1 MYTPRSCTWNDKS
14 TCTTLPS
21 WLQEGPKSII
31 CQILPFCTKMAPT
44 HWGTGTAKWTPRS
57 PAVLIVG
64 LQGFDDF
71 VGSALKLVV
80 PPKKCKFPQKLH
92 LFALHVKLKF
102 SRTNDTSGSH
112 SSTST
117 VSRSCTW
124 QLASVTL
131 KMKQVKPLVKAAM
144 RLFPQPNE
152 SRPGHEHTS
161 AHQMSIAV
169 TRAATFILSA
179 CHPCS
184 NVHISVAATS
194 TGYRGVLTNETHCDL
209 DSCDKWPVCWLLA
222 RLIAKP
228 HGFGFWFDNPTQLC
242 RARETWDLKISV
254 LHLSAQAFTFTFEKR
269 ENWPATS

>member
-1 MYTPRSCTWNDKS
+1 
-14 TCTTLPS
+14 
-21 WLQEGPKSII
+21 
-31 CQILPFCTKMAPT
+31 MAPT
-44 HWGTGTAKWTPRS
+44 HWGTGTARWTPRS

-80 PPKKCKFPQKLH
+80 PPKQCKFPQKIIASFCTACQAQEH
-92 LFALHVKLKF
+92 MIPVEATPPHPR
-102 SRTNDTSGSH
+102 SA
-112 SSTST
+112 
-117 VSRSCTW
+117 RSCTW

-131 KMKQVKPLVKAAM
+131 NMKQVKPLVKAAM

-161 AHQMSIAV
+161 AHQMSIAG

-194 TGYRGVLTNETHCDL
+194 TGYRGVLTNETHCHL
-209 DSCDKWPVCWLLA
+209 VSCDK
-222 RLIAKP
+222 
-228 HGFGFWFDNPTQLC
+228 
-242 RARETWDLKISV
+242 
-254 LHLSAQAFTFTFEKR
+254 
-269 ENWPATS
+269 